1 VNARANRGPLLP
13 PGLVRLYEE
22 FHGVEPDRFE
32 DRKMWVPGE
41 LVCVGTCLDVGYT
54 VIDKRSTKDGHY
66 VHDHGEGVK
75 LYQRALPGER
85 VAINYDPPPRGFAVI
100 GRWLGC
106 TYLDEDGRKREIK
119 GTARCK
125 ALATP
130 DRKRLFVMNA
140 AKGGIIGMIKGGN
153 FRVKDWLYE

>member
-1 VNARANRGPLLP
+1 MNAYSPLP

-22 FHGVEPDRFE
+22 FHGIEPDQYE

-41 LVCVGTCLDVGYT
+41 LALVGTCVDVGYT
-54 VIDKRSTKDGHY
+54 VIAKNSTKDGDY
-66 VHDHGEGVK
+66 VHDHSKGVK

-85 VAINYDPPPRGFAVI
+85 VAINYASPPNGFMVI

-106 TYLDEDGRKREIK
+106 TYLDEDGKKREVK

-130 DRKRLFVMNA
+130 DRKRLFIMNA
-140 AKGGIIGMIKGGN
+140 AKGGIIAMIAGGN
-153 FRVKDWLYE
+153 FRVRDWLYE